1 MIGLKEKGMGSTNNQ
16 NKNDQREINFYQLL
30 AKIPILL
37 KKLIKSF
44 KFFFVALSLLPV
56 IYVILERFFNV
67 HFGLSINLGYD
78 WLAYYGSIIA
88 SLITLRGIEITL
100 REQNEQYKKEQINSV
115 RPILNIT
122 TDFDRMES
130 LGEETIPSQRILYM
144 TSSDGKLKY
153 TNFIDLKKQNTSGND
168 TNSILI
174 KINNIG
180 LGHAL
185 LEEVK
190 CTNNNNLL
198 CNHELKSDEMF
209 MIDKGT
215 SNILLIRF
223 NGEFKGEEIVEFTL
237 RDILDNKY
245 LYKMKMVPKV
255 EKIEDQ
261 GNKVEKIEVR
271 RNINGEEE
279 LFKLVEL
286 DNAYFEKYF
295 PTPIGT

>member
-1 MIGLKEKGMGSTNNQ
+1 MGSTNNQ

-153 TNFIDLKKQNTSGND
+153 TNFIDLKKQNTSDND

-198 CNHELKSDEMF
+198 CNHECNHELKSDEMF

-223 NGEFKGEEIVEFTL
+223 DGEFKGEEIVGFTL

>member
-1 MIGLKEKGMGSTNNQ
+1 M
-16 NKNDQREINFYQLL
+16 QLL
-30 AKIPILL
+30 K
-37 KKLIKSF
+37 
-44 KFFFVALSLLPV
+44 
-56 IYVILERFFNV
+56 
-67 HFGLSINLGYD
+67 D
-78 WLAYYGSIIA
+78 
-88 SLITLRGIEITL
+88 EI
-100 REQNEQYKKEQINSV
+100 
-115 RPILNIT
+115 
-122 TDFDRMES
+122 
-130 LGEETIPSQRILYM
+130 IPSYRILR
-144 TSSDGKLKY
+144 SFEEKLKY
-153 TNFIDLKKQNTSGND
+153 TNFIDLKKQNTSDND

-198 CNHELKSDEMF
+198 CSHKLKSDEKF

-223 NGEFKGEEIVEFTL
+223 DGELKGEEIVEFTL
-237 RDILDNKY
+237 RDILDNNY

-255 EKIEDQ
+255 EKIE
-261 GNKVEKIEVR
+261 VW

-286 DNAYFEKYF
+286 DNAYFENYF

>member
-1 MIGLKEKGMGSTNNQ
+1 MGSTNNQ

-153 TNFIDLKKQNTSGND
+153 TNFIDLKKQNTSDND

-223 NGEFKGEEIVEFTL
+223 DGEFKGEEIVEFTL

>member
-100 REQNEQYKKEQINSV
+100 IEQNEQYKKEQINSV

>member
-1 MIGLKEKGMGSTNNQ
+1 MIGLKEKIVKKGRNIKKSRSTV
-16 NKNDQREINFYQLL
+16 IFYTF
-30 AKIPILL
+30 IFYT
-37 KKLIKSF
+37 LI
-44 KFFFVALSLLPV
+44 
-56 IYVILERFFNV
+56 I
-67 HFGLSINLGYD
+67 LSILPIFYVFIKNSVNFQLGFSKKLGYD
-78 WLAYYGSIIA
+78 WLAYYGSLIG
-88 SLITLRGIEITL
+88 SFITLQGIVLTL
-100 REQNEQYKKEQINSV
+100 QEERSQSEYDRRINV
-115 RPILNIT
+115 RPLFNIT
-122 TDFDRMES
+122 TDFVRMQLLKDEI
-130 LGEETIPSQRILYM
+130 IPSYRILR
-144 TSSDGKLKY
+144 SFEEKLKY
-153 TNFIDLKKQNTSGND
+153 TNFIDLKKQNTSDND

-198 CNHELKSDEMF
+198 CSHKLKSDEKF

-223 NGEFKGEEIVEFTL
+223 DGELKGEEIVEFTL
-237 RDILDNKY
+237 RDILDNNY

-255 EKIEDQ
+255 EKIE
-261 GNKVEKIEVR
+261 VW

-286 DNAYFEKYF
+286 DNAYFENYF